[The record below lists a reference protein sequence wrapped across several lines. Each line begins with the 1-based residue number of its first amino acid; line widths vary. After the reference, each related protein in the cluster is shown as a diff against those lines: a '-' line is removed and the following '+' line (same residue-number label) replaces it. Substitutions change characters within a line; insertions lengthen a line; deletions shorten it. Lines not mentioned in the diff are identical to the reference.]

1 MLIASIVLEVF
12 DIWMAYVGQE
22 TEKCQLIAVGCVD
35 LETEKIQVISNCSI
49 YER

>member
-1 MLIASIVLEVF
+1 MLIAFIVLEVF
-12 DIWMAYVGQE
+12 DIWMVYVGQE
-22 TEKCQLIAVGCVD
+22 IEKCRCVD